1 MWYVLQCQ
9 SGKEESVL
17 HACRRAL
24 PPEAMEDAF
33 LLRCER
39 LWRSDGAWKPVI
51 RTMFPG
57 YVFLE
62 SSRPRLLAA
71 ELGRCAGTGL
81 YRPMEEAGWLIP
93 VYEEEEERLRELCG
107 KRRILPLSYGYRDRE
122 SGRDRFV
129 SGPLKGRA
137 GQIQTI
143 DWHRRFARLEV
154 PLARRK
160 AVIWAGIKPDRRFL
174 GG

>member
-1 MWYVLQCQ
+1 
-9 SGKEESVL
+9 
-17 HACRRAL
+17 
-24 PPEAMEDAF
+24 
-33 LLRCER
+33 
-39 LWRSDGAWKPVI
+39 
-51 RTMFPG
+51 
-57 YVFLE
+57 
-62 SSRPRLLAA
+62 
-71 ELGRCAGTGL
+71 
-81 YRPMEEAGWLIP
+81 MEEAGWLIP

-160 AVIWAGIKPDRRFL
+160 AVIWAGIAVQEIHINE
-174 GG
+174 

>member
-9 SGKEESVL
+9 SGKEETVL
-17 HACRRAL
+17 RACRKAVS
-24 PPEAMEDAF
+24 PEAIEDAF
-33 LLRCER
+33 LFRCER

-62 SSRPRLLAA
+62 SSRPELLSA
-71 ELGRCAGTGL
+71 ELERYAGVNL
-81 YRPMEEAGWLIP
+81 FRPMEEPGYLIP

-107 KRRILPLSYGYRDRE
+107 KRRILQISYGYRDRE

-129 SGPLKGRA
+129 HGPLKDWA

-143 DWHRRFARLEV
+143 DWHRRFARLEI
-154 PLARRK
+154 PLARRR
-160 AVIWAGIKPDRRFL
+160 AVIWAGIEAQKFI
-174 GG
+174 